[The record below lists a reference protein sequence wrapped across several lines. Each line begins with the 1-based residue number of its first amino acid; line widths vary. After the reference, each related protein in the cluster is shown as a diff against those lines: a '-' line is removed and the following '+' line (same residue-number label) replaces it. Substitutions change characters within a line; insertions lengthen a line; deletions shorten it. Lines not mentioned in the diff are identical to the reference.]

1 MHKWEINHGEEM
13 GSGHLI
19 ISSSTSA
26 THSEKTQEC
35 QHPVEKSYIKRCLV
49 EKNYEPI

>member
-1 MHKWEINHGEEM
+1 MSNKTNISYAQWEINHGEEM
-13 GSGHLI
+13 GLRHLI

-35 QHPVEKSYIKRCLV
+35 QHPVEKVTLKGAR
-49 EKNYEPI
+49 